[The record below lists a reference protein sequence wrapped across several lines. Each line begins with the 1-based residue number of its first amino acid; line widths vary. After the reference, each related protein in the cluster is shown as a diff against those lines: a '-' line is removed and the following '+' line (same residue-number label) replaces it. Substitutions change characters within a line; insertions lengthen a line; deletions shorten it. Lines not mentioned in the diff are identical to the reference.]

1 MSIRIAPS
9 ILSADFARL
18 GDEIAM
24 VTEAGADWI
33 HVDVMDG
40 RFVPNLTF
48 GAKVIET
55 VRKLTDLPLDV
66 HLMVVEPEKYF
77 EDFAA
82 AGASVLTIHA
92 EVSPH
97 LHRQLMRIKELGCLA
112 GASLNPSTPLDAV
125 YEVAGD
131 LDLLLIMSVNPGFG
145 GQTFIP
151 ASVDKI
157 RRARGAARRGRQPGR
172 ARGGRRHQPRDDR
185 AGVACRRRHVRRGQ
199 RDLQRQGSARR
210 AARVA
215 REVRG
220 GRMTVTRAVGVGGC
234 DRPRARRRRV
244 RRDACAARRAVPH
257 HARQPGA
264 TFEAVTVDTGAV
276 KRTLADYRGK
286 VVLLN
291 IWATWCG
298 RASSRCRA
306 RGAPPRVQGHRPP
319 RRGRQHR
326 SARHGRRHP

>member
-1 MSIRIAPS
+1 VSIRIAPS

-55 VRKLTDLPLDV
+55 VRKLTPLPIDV

-82 AGASVLTIHA
+82 AGASVLTIHP

-112 GASLNPSTPLDAV
+112 GASLNPSTSLDVV

-145 GQTFIP
+145 GQSFIP
-151 ASVDKI
+151 SSVDKI
-157 RRARGAARRGRQPGR
+157 RRARVML
-172 ARGGRRHQPRDDR
+172 DEVD
-185 AGVACRRRHVRRGQ
+185 
-199 RDLQRQGSARR
+199 SR
-210 AARVA
+210 AALEVDGGINRETIAQVWHAGADTFVA
-215 REVRG
+215 G
-220 GRMTVTRAVGVGGC
+220 NAIFKAK
-234 DRPRARRRRV
+234 DPRAELRALR
-244 RRDACAARRAVPH
+244 AKCAVAA
-257 HARQPGA
+257 
-264 TFEAVTVDTGAV
+264 
-276 KRTLADYRGK
+276 
-286 VVLLN
+286 
-291 IWATWCG
+291 
-298 RASSRCRA
+298 
-306 RGAPPRVQGHRPP
+306 
-319 RRGRQHR
+319 
-326 SARHGRRHP
+326 